1 MTPDPI
7 TPVDTDRSASAD
19 TVEAAAGDGDSDDT
33 HDEDEAA
40 PAFEPLT
47 VSPRR
52 AGDRVTVISRNT
64 AAIAVSEFPAYVASD
79 GRVKHRDTDT
89 GFNATQYQVRD

>member
-19 TVEAAAGDGDSDDT
+19 TAEAAAGDGDSDGTD
-33 HDEDEAA
+33 DEDEAA